1 MAEDKNKKTVLV
13 VDNDPF
19 SMTLTADLLEF
30 NGFKTLKFAD
40 GKSAM
45 EALRCVVPDLII
57 LDIGLP
63 GMDGYELHNKI
74 RSDGRLEGVK
84 ILAVSASVMKEDQEK
99 ISEAGFD
106 AFIPKPIDT
115 KGFVAKVRELT

>member
-74 RSDGRLEGVK
+74 RSNGRLEGVK